1 MGRLRRFASQFDQS
15 KLATPPTA
23 ERRSDATIDLGGTD
37 RTTPANTSTM
47 SPAPP
52 DRADDDP
59 LSEAIKRLDTEAER
73 KLQAQ
78 RDSASSRA
86 IPHARDPELV
96 ALCASFARRMPP
108 AMAIPFLESHTVSNP
123 EPPRRLSGGPRLPPG
138 NRIDQVQAASGWV
151 ILNLRK
157 VYPRYTYQ
165 ERHLRRGLRVRAA
178 SDHEHWLAA
187 RAHGQREVVRWL
199 MTAEV
204 GAASVDPIDTS
215 HVPPMLGSIL
225 DGNKC
230 ATILRARR
238 EGYKDYDAPPIIL
251 TPGNPGVQPSH
262 PDQLGKL
269 LEEITTRMATLVRLQ
284 RQSSVGGR

>member
-23 ERRSDATIDLGGTD
+23 EPPSDATIDLGDTD
-37 RTTPANTSTM
+37 TTTRANTSTM
-47 SPAPP
+47 PAAPP

-96 ALCASFARRMPP
+96 ALCASFAGRMPP
-108 AMAIPFLESHTVSNP
+108 ATAIPFLEPHTVSNP
-123 EPPRRLSGGPRLPPG
+123 EPPRRLFGGPRLPPG
-138 NRIDQVQAASGWV
+138 NRIEQVQAASGWV

-157 VYPRYTYQ
+157 VYPRYTY
-165 ERHLRRGLRVRAA
+165 EPSHYLSLAVSTSGEPMLVIARGPDSKTPPEMPL
-178 SDHEHWLAA
+178 LI
-187 RAHGQREVVRWL
+187 
-199 MTAEV
+199 AEV
-204 GAASVDPIDTS
+204 GAASVHRIDTS

-230 ATILRARR
+230 AAILLARR
-238 EGYKDYDAPPIIL
+238 EGYKDYGAPPIIL

-262 PDQLGKL
+262 PDQMGKL
-269 LEEITTRMATLVRLQ
+269 LEEITMRMATLVRLQ
-284 RQSSVGGR
+284 RQGSVGGC